1 MTALVKYKNPT
12 EYSFYI
18 WMRNY
23 PESSHC
29 AHTERFC
36 KFGKT
41 LCIFNAKKRNDV
53 NYLEKRILDEKP
65 NFDPENLQ
73 DKLIAFEHMIDF
85 YKAPPMSRCWVIEEV
100 EAEKNNY
107 IERGIKNGKFYEI
120 QKAKK

>member
-23 PESSHC
+23 PESSHW
-29 AHTERFC
+29 ADTERFC
-36 KFGKT
+36 KFVKT
-41 LCIFNAKKRNDV
+41 VCVFNAKKWKDV